1 MRYIDKLISDLAK
14 TIEEC
19 ARLRGELVEKDA
31 ARDEVQA
38 ALDIRNEAFRAS
50 VEDDNRRREVL
61 TAKAEAMA
69 RALGVL
75 CCATCDHA
83 IGGSA
88 GLMCTTCRAA
98 RTALAVWRGRKL

>member
-1 MRYIDKLISDLAK
+1 MKEPEQAAQGGTMRYIDKLISDLAK

-31 ARDEVQA
+31 ERDEVQA

-61 TAKAEAMA
+61 IAAL
-69 RALGVL
+69 RAQSEDKKV
-75 CCATCDHA
+75 
-83 IGGSA
+83 A
-88 GLMCTTCRAA
+88 GDD
-98 RTALAVWRGRKL
+98 KE